1 MYEGSEGDMATPRQ
15 PATGRLTVPG
25 NDEDHVRGLARAPVT
40 LVEYGDYQCPFC
52 AAAHPIV
59 QDLLSR
65 RQDVVRLVFR
75 HFPLTNA
82 HPYAEVAAEIAEAAG
97 ARQRYWPMHDW
108 LFGHQREI
116 DHTYITS
123 AAQEVGLLPEPI
135 VHEVHDH
142 IYLDRIRRDF
152 ADGVRSGVNGTPM
165 FFINGLRHDGG
176 YSLPELL
183 SAVDRAAAEA
193 V

>member
-1 MYEGSEGDMATPRQ
+1 MTTPLQ
-15 PATGRLTVPG
+15 PATGRLTVPV
-25 NDEDHVRGLARAPVT
+25 NDEDHIRGLARAPVT

-52 AAAHPIV
+52 AVAHPIV

-65 RQDVVRLVFR
+65 REDLVRLVFR

-82 HPYAEVAAEIAEAAG
+82 HPDAEVAAEIAEAAG

-116 DHTYITS
+116 DDTYMTL
-123 AAQEVGLLPEPI
+123 AAQEVGLLPQPI
-135 VHEVHDH
+135 VQEVHDH

-152 ADGVRSGVNGTPM
+152 VGGVRSGVNGTPM

-176 YSLPELL
+176 YSLAELL
-183 SAVDRAAAEA
+183 SAIDRAAAEA